1 MGKTGRRNV
10 AVKTKEELNAIKEE
24 YETVKGKLAGLSED
38 ELKKV
43 VGGLKDEDRLNFP
56 DKIRENP
63 DGRIVYVM

>member
-1 MGKTGRRNV
+1 M
-10 AVKTKEELNAIKEE
+10 KTKEELNAIKEE